1 MPIEI
6 SRLKMLRGQERQAT
20 TPGLAVLCLRTT
32 GRWLHEHR
40 KSKWQQSEGQGRTCQ
55 RLPCGSG
62 RRFSR
67 VCCKCSFGTSAGKA
81 ESIRLFPLTW
91 PPTDAVV

>member
-6 SRLKMLRGQERQAT
+6 SHLKMLRGQERQAT

-62 RRFSR
+62 RRFR
-67 VCCKCSFGTSAGKA
+67 EIVANAAGKA
-81 ESIRLFPLTW
+81 ECIRLLHL
-91 PPTDAVV
+91 PTDADV